1 MWSAATDADSV
12 TEIEGLSRAECLELL
27 ASKRRQTLLELLAS
41 SVDDVHSLESLATAV
56 TQIEQGVDLA
66 ARPSPR
72 VCLFLHHVHL
82 PKLEAADIVE
92 YDSQRNVVAYTG
104 TRRVEQLLDTIGG

>member
-1 MWSAATDADSV
+1 MMNNDTDSLSK
-12 TEIEGLSRAECLELL
+12 IEGLSRAECLELL
-27 ASKRRQTLLELLAS
+27 ASKRRQTLLELLATS
-41 SVDDVHSLESLATAV
+41 ADDVHSLESLATAV

-66 ARPSPR
+66 ARPSRR

-92 YDSQRNVVAYTG
+92 YDTQRNLVAYTG
-104 TRRVEQLLDTIGG
+104 TRQVEQLLDTAGR